1 MSQAHLGCFSGTVTP
16 NVNML
21 DIFKQNE
28 RADNPNSILNF
39 GQMSLRKLSMI
50 CPEGTKVKIN
60 GKEIPLITGIFELGM
75 DQINITSLEF
85 SEAVNVNIM
94 ADLSW
99 ISALTNQGGGGGS
112 SGGVS
117 DYDQLKNRPVTNIAG
132 TGTVISALETGVYNI
147 EGTWKLTP
155 DDIER
160 ETLDDDLFYVMNNG
174 AESKL
179 TWISAGQ
186 IKTYGVPVG
195 GTAADITEGS
205 IATTEEVVR
214 DMVGVF

>member
-1 MSQAHLGCFSGTVTP
+1 MGNSVYIVSVDAKDLFLANYSSPNSKEYSVKLAGSDHNDQFNTRRFVNTLDYRKGVRKMSQAHLGCFSGTVTP

-85 SEAVNVNIM
+85 SEAVNVNIYYM
-94 ADLSW
+94 
-99 ISALTNQGGGGGS
+99 
-112 SGGVS
+112 
-117 DYDQLKNRPVTNIAG
+117 
-132 TGTVISALETGVYNI
+132 
-147 EGTWKLTP
+147 
-155 DDIER
+155 
-160 ETLDDDLFYVMNNG
+160 F
-174 AESKL
+174 
-179 TWISAGQ
+179 
-186 IKTYGVPVG
+186 
-195 GTAADITEGS
+195 
-205 IATTEEVVR
+205 
-214 DMVGVF
+214 

>member
-1 MSQAHLGCFSGTVTP
+1 MSQAHLGCFCGTVTP

-85 SEAVNVNIM
+85 SASAAAAAVGSMIRDG
-94 ADLSW
+94 ADEHAWRARHPDKRQCYFSRERF
-99 ISALTNQGGGGGS
+99 IQDEGRCPCCFP
-112 SGGVS
+112 
-117 DYDQLKNRPVTNIAG
+117 QKKNRICFSG
-132 TGTVISALETGVYNI
+132 I
-147 EGTWKLTP
+147 
-155 DDIER
+155 
-160 ETLDDDLFYVMNNG
+160 
-174 AESKL
+174 
-179 TWISAGQ
+179 
-186 IKTYGVPVG
+186 
-195 GTAADITEGS
+195 
-205 IATTEEVVR
+205 
-214 DMVGVF
+214 